1 MSAPDKNFI
10 DHIKRCIAQP
20 GMNAPKGVQ
29 ISMFAQAA
37 RLSFTQAIND
47 AVTAPT
53 GFDPAAAA
61 LFEGAVESAY
71 LIATCDGALD
81 PTEDAVLRAVIS
93 AGGPVSDKQVDGL
106 LLGMARAVA
115 LDGANERLSRLS
127 YMVSKQAHQHEI
139 LRIGALVARASGGV
153 RPAERAVLD
162 KIAQGFSLASS
173 AVEAA
178 ITNAD
183 AALKAR

>member
-1 MSAPDKNFI
+1 MSVPDKDFI
-10 DHIKRCIAQP
+10 ERVKRCIAQP
-20 GMNAPKGVQ
+20 GANAPKGVQ
-29 ISMFAQAA
+29 VSMFAQAA

-61 LFEGAVESAY
+61 LFEGAVEGAY
-71 LIATCDGALD
+71 LIATCDGVLD

-106 LLGMARAVA
+106 LLGLARAVA
-115 LDGANERLSRLS
+115 LDGATERLSRLS
-127 YMVSKQAHQHEI
+127 YMVSKPAHQQEI
-139 LRIGALVARASGGV
+139 LRIAALVSKASGGV

-162 KIAQGFSLASS
+162 KIAQGFSLAAS
-173 AVEAA
+173 AVDGA
-178 ITNAD
+178 IANAN
-183 AALKAR
+183 AALAAR

>member
-1 MSAPDKNFI
+1 MSVPDKDFI
-10 DHIKRCIAQP
+10 NHVKRCIAQP
-20 GMNAPKGVQ
+20 AANAPKGVQ
-29 ISMFAQAA
+29 GSIFAQAA

-71 LIATCDGALD
+71 LIATCDGAVD

-106 LLGMARAVA
+106 LLSLARAVA
-115 LDGANERLSRLS
+115 LDGATERLSRLS
-127 YMVSKQAHQHEI
+127 YMVSKPAHQQEI
-139 LRIGALVARASGGV
+139 LRIAALVAKASGGV
-153 RPAERAVLD
+153 RPAERTVLD
-162 KIAQGFSLASS
+162 KISSGFSLSASTVET
-173 AVEAA
+173 AIADAEAA
-178 ITNAD
+178 MNA
-183 AALKAR
+183 R

>member
-1 MSAPDKNFI
+1 MSVPDKDFI
-10 DHIKRCIAQP
+10 DHVRRCIAQA
-20 GMNAPKGVQ
+20 GANAPRGVQ
-29 ISMFAQAA
+29 GSIFAQAA

-71 LIATCDGALD
+71 LIATSDGAVD
-81 PTEDAVLRAVIS
+81 PTEDAVLRAVIG

-106 LLGMARAVA
+106 LLGLARAVA

-127 YMVSKQAHQHEI
+127 YMVSKPAHQQEI
-139 LRIGALVARASGGV
+139 LRIAALVSRAGGGV

-162 KIAQGFSLASS
+162 KIAQGFSLAASS
-173 AVEAA
+173 VDAA
-178 ITNAD
+178 IANAD

>member
-1 MSAPDKNFI
+1 MSVPDKAFI
-10 DHIKRCIAQP
+10 DHVKRSIARP
-20 GMNAPKGVQ
+20 GPNAPKGVQ
-29 ISMFAQAA
+29 VSIFAQAA

-71 LIATCDGALD
+71 LVATCDGALD

-106 LLGMARAVA
+106 LLGLARAVA
-115 LDGANERLSRLS
+115 LDGASERLSRLS
-127 YMVSKQAHQHEI
+127 YMVSKPAHQHEI
-139 LRIGALVARASGGV
+139 LRVAALVAHASGGV
-153 RPAERAVLD
+153 RPAERAIFD
-162 KIAQGFSLASS
+162 KIAQGFSLPAS
-173 AVEAA
+173 AV
-178 ITNAD
+178 D
-183 AALKAR
+183 AAVAEAESALASR

>member
-1 MSAPDKNFI
+1 MSVPDKAFI
-10 DHIKRCIAQP
+10 DHVKRCIGRP
-20 GMNAPKGVQ
+20 GPNAPKGVQ
-29 ISMFAQAA
+29 VSIFAQAA

-71 LIATCDGALD
+71 LVATCDGALD
-81 PTEDAVLRAVIS
+81 PTEDAVLRAVIG

-106 LLGMARAVA
+106 LLGLARAVA
-115 LDGANERLSRLS
+115 LDGAGERLSRLS
-127 YMVSKQAHQHEI
+127 YMVSKSAHQHEI
-139 LRIGALVARASGGV
+139 LRVAALVARASGGV

-162 KIAQGFSLASS
+162 KIAQGFSLPQS
-173 AVEAA
+173 AV
-178 ITNAD
+178 D
-183 AALKAR
+183 AAVAEAESAVGSR